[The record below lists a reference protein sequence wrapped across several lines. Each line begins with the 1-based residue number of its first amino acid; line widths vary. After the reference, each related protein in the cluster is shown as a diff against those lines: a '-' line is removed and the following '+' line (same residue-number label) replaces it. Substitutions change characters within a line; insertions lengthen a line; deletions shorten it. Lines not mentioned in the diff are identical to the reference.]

1 MEVAHHALLA
11 RTVLVAPSLPAF
23 CAPLDSTPR
32 PWVLSLAP
40 SARRVRRPVAAS
52 YREWAREVTRV
63 GLVVSS
69 VSVARTPTR
78 WAPHPAPVARQDYT
92 RLSRVRVSVSAAR
105 VEHLIQVDQGRVGP
119 ARSVRNVPWE
129 RTLRRMVQRRASRAR
144 SACTPRRRVLS
155 RASLA
160 PLGFTRTKSP
170 APSAWSVRK
179 RRTK

>member
-11 RTVLVAPSLPAF
+11 RTVLAAPSLPAF
-23 CAPLDSTPR
+23 CAALGSTPR

-40 SARRVRRPVAAS
+40 SAQRVRRPAAVS

-69 VSVARTPTR
+69 VSVARTLTR
-78 WAPHPAPVARQDYT
+78 WVPRPAPIARRDYT
-92 RLSRVRVSVSAAR
+92 RSSWVHVSVSAAR
-105 VEHLIQVDQGRVGP
+105 VEGLIQVDQGRVGP
-119 ARSVRNVPWE
+119 ARSVRNVLWE
-129 RTLRRMVQRRASRAR
+129 RTLRRTVRRPASRAR

-155 RASLA
+155 RVSLA